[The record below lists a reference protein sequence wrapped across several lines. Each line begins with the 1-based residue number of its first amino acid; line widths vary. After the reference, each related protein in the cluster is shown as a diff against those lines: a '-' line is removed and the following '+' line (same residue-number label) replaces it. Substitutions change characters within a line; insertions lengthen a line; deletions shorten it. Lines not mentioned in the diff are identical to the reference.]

1 MTKALYRVLRP
12 KKWGEVV
19 DKDLIVEVLRNQ
31 VKNNSVS
38 HGYLFCGLRGTGKTS
53 CAKILARAVNCLNP
67 HDGEPCNEC
76 ENCKAILEDRAVDV
90 LELDA
95 ASNNGVDNIRELK
108 ELGVYPPTTLK
119 KKVYIIDE
127 AHMLSNSAFNAL
139 LKILEE
145 PPAHLIFILATTEP
159 EKLPDTVKSR
169 LQRFDFHGISKDK
182 LEESLRSAAVGLN
195 EEVSDEV
202 FGIIADNAGGSMRD
216 ALSMLDQLLS
226 IPLRPIT
233 PEIISTLLG
242 FTGIDEIA
250 PLLTDILN
258 HDVLGVMNETR
269 DIMKRGRSG
278 EKTLYALMKA
288 CRDLYLVKMGE
299 MDGMSTKR
307 KEILTK
313 ISEYVDENRILDLI
327 ESFRKLID
335 GINYAY
341 DEALMFQMGLV
352 EIARNRV
359 VTTSVSDAK
368 DVKIPKFV
376 KEKKET
382 NFNELFSRNVENTE
396 DKVKVENRPNK
407 SINPEND
414 ESGDKVKNENKAENK
429 KHESIEVKPTKNDK
443 TEMPKNESDFEE
455 RPFFEPEEADFI
467 NMVEGFLPDVSRQE
481 DTLNSVRK
489 NDNPD
494 IVESKKD
501 EKTDEESD
509 EKEKSIETDETKSTT
524 TDFPKSEDRFEENEE
539 QDDGAL
545 QNEEGSELFDKIV
558 EGNPLLQFSKDNYYI
573 KFKKSKLVF
582 TPKTSEEDFIFNSYK
597 KELTEKLSE
606 IVGSGAS
613 IEIRSSNEDVQRL
626 INLFGD
632 KLEIRE

>member
-12 KKWGEVV
+12 KTWSEVV

-31 VKNNSVS
+31 VKNDSVS

-145 PPAHLIFILATTEP
+145 PPKHLIFILATTEP

-169 LQRFDFHGISKDK
+169 LQRFDFHGISKDR
-182 LEESLRSAAVGLN
+182 LEDSLRNAAKGLN
-195 EEVSDEV
+195 EEVSEEV

-226 IPLRPIT
+226 IPIRPIT
-233 PEIISTLLG
+233 PEIISSLLG

-258 HDVLGVMNETR
+258 HDVLSVMNETA

-299 MDGMSTKR
+299 TDGLSTKR
-307 KEILTK
+307 KEVLSE

-327 ESFRKLID
+327 GSFRKLID

-352 EIARNRV
+352 EIARNRT
-359 VTTSVSDAK
+359 VTTSVSNSK
-368 DVKIPKFV
+368 ETKIPKIV

-382 NFNELFSRNVENTE
+382 DFNELFSKNVENKE
-396 DKVKVENRPNK
+396 AKVENEK
-407 SINPEND
+407 TKPELSD
-414 ESGDKVKNENKAENK
+414 TDKEK
-429 KHESIEVKPTKNDK
+429 IEKDK
-443 TEMPKNESDFEE
+443 TEPIKNEIKQNDENDKPQTDTDFEE
-455 RPFFEPEEADFI
+455 RPFFEPEESDYLNLDEEFT
-467 NMVEGFLPDVSRQE
+467 PDVSGWE
-481 DTLNSVRK
+481 KKTNVAPEK
-489 NDNPD
+489 GGKE
-494 IVESKKD
+494 VEI
-501 EKTDEESD
+501 KTDEKPD
-509 EKEKSIETDETKSTT
+509 EEIEEKDLKEALEAKKTGTEDLSKTEEEIEEDE
-524 TDFPKSEDRFEENEE
+524 EV
-539 QDDGAL
+539 DDGTL
-545 QNEEGSELFDKIV
+545 QNEEGEKMFDKIV
-558 EGNPLLQFSKDNYYI
+558 EGNPLLQSSKNNYYI
-573 KFKKSKLVF
+573 KLIKKKLIF
-582 TPKTSEEDFIFNSYK
+582 TPKNSEEDFIFNSSK
-597 KELTEKLSE
+597 KELTEKMNE
-606 IVGSGAS
+606 IVGGGAS
-613 IEIRSSNEDVQRL
+613 VEIRSSNAGMQKAID
-626 INLFGD
+626 LFGD
-632 KLEIRE
+632 KLEIR

>member
-12 KKWGEVV
+12 KTWSEVV

-31 VKNNSVS
+31 VKNDSVS

-145 PPAHLIFILATTEP
+145 PPKHLIFILATTEP

-169 LQRFDFHGISKDK
+169 LQRFDFHGISKDR
-182 LEESLRSAAVGLN
+182 LEDSLRNAAKGLK

-226 IPLRPIT
+226 IPIRPIT
-233 PEIISTLLG
+233 PEIISSLLG

-258 HDVLGVMNETR
+258 HDVLGVMNETA

-299 MDGMSTKR
+299 TDGLSTKR
-307 KEILTK
+307 KEVLEK

-359 VTTSVSDAK
+359 VTTSVSNSRET
-368 DVKIPKFV
+368 KIPKFV

-382 NFNELFSRNVENTE
+382 DFNELFSKNVEKKEAEVQNEKTKSE
-396 DKVKVENRPNK
+396 PSDTDKEKLEK
-407 SINPEND
+407 D
-414 ESGDKVKNENKAENK
+414 EIKPIKNE
-429 KHESIEVKPTKNDK
+429 VKQNDK
-443 TEMPKNESDFEE
+443 NEKPQTESDFEE
-455 RPFFEPEEADFI
+455 RPFFEPEESDYLNLDEEFT
-467 NMVEGFLPDVSRQE
+467 PDVSGWKSKTNATPE
-481 DTLNSVRK
+481 KGKKEVELKKAEEPEEVVEEEKDLKDSIERK
-489 NDNPD
+489 KTGTDD
-494 IVESKKD
+494 LSKAE
-501 EKTDEESD
+501 EKIEEDEEV
-509 EKEKSIETDETKSTT
+509 
-524 TDFPKSEDRFEENEE
+524 
-539 QDDGAL
+539 DDGTL
-545 QNEEGSELFDKIV
+545 QNEEGEKMFDKIV
-558 EGNPLLQFSKDNYYI
+558 EGNPLLQSSKNNYYI
-573 KFKKSKLVF
+573 KLIKKKLIF
-582 TPKTSEEDFIFNSYK
+582 TPKNSEEDFIFNSSK
-597 KELTEKLSE
+597 KELTEKMNE
-606 IVGSGAS
+606 IVGGGAS
-613 IEIRSSNEDVQRL
+613 VEIRSSNAGMQRA
-626 INLFGD
+626 IDLFGD
-632 KLEIRE
+632 KLEIR

>member
-12 KKWGEVV
+12 KTWSEVV

-31 VKNNSVS
+31 VKNDSVS

-145 PPAHLIFILATTEP
+145 PPKHLIFILATTEP

-169 LQRFDFHGISKDK
+169 LQRFDFHGISKDR
-182 LEESLRSAAVGLN
+182 LEDSLRNAAKGLK

-226 IPLRPIT
+226 IPIRPIT
-233 PEIISTLLG
+233 PEIISSLLG

-258 HDVLGVMNETR
+258 HDVLGVMNETA

-299 MDGMSTKR
+299 TDGLSTKR
-307 KEILTK
+307 KEVLEK

-327 ESFRKLID
+327 ESFRKFID

-352 EIARNRV
+352 EIARNRA
-359 VTTSVSDAK
+359 VTTSVSNSRET
-368 DVKIPKFV
+368 KIPKFV

-382 NFNELFSRNVENTE
+382 DFNELFSKNVE
-396 DKVKVENRPNK
+396 
-407 SINPEND
+407 
-414 ESGDKVKNENKAENK
+414 KNEAKVQNEKTKSEPSDTDKEKLDKDEIKPIKN
-429 KHESIEVKPTKNDK
+429 EVKQKDENEKPQT
-443 TEMPKNESDFEE
+443 ESDFEE
-455 RPFFEPEEADFI
+455 RPFFEPEESDYLNLDEEFT
-467 NMVEGFLPDVSRQE
+467 PDVSGWKSKTNPTPE
-481 DTLNSVRK
+481 EGEKEVELKKAEEPEEVVEEEKDSIERK
-489 NDNPD
+489 KTGTDD
-494 IVESKKD
+494 LSKAE
-501 EKTDEESD
+501 EKIEEDEEV
-509 EKEKSIETDETKSTT
+509 
-524 TDFPKSEDRFEENEE
+524 
-539 QDDGAL
+539 DDGTL
-545 QNEEGSELFDKIV
+545 QNEEGEKMFDKIV
-558 EGNPLLQFSKDNYYI
+558 EGNPLLQSSKNNYYI
-573 KFKKSKLVF
+573 KLIKKKLIF
-582 TPKTSEEDFIFNSYK
+582 TPKNSEEDFIFNSSK
-597 KELTEKLSE
+597 KELTEKMNE
-606 IVGSGAS
+606 IVGGGAS
-613 IEIRSSNEDVQRL
+613 VEIRSSNAGMQRA
-626 INLFGD
+626 IDLFGD
-632 KLEIRE
+632 KLEIR

>member
-12 KKWGEVV
+12 KTWSEVV

-31 VKNNSVS
+31 VKNDSVS

-145 PPAHLIFILATTEP
+145 PPKHLIFILATTEP

-169 LQRFDFHGISKDK
+169 LQRFDFHGISKDR
-182 LEESLRSAAVGLN
+182 LEDSLRNAAKGLK

-226 IPLRPIT
+226 IPIRPIT
-233 PEIISTLLG
+233 PEIISSLLG

-258 HDVLGVMNETR
+258 HDVLDVMNETA

-299 MDGMSTKR
+299 TDGLSTKR
-307 KEILTK
+307 KEVLEK

-352 EIARNRV
+352 EIARNRA
-359 VTTSVSDAK
+359 VTTSVSNSRET
-368 DVKIPKFV
+368 KIPKFV

-382 NFNELFSRNVENTE
+382 DFNELFSKNVE
-396 DKVKVENRPNK
+396 
-407 SINPEND
+407 
-414 ESGDKVKNENKAENK
+414 KNEAEVQNEKTKSEPSDTDKEKLEKDEMKPK
-429 KHESIEVKPTKNDK
+429 KNEVKQKDKNEK
-443 TEMPKNESDFEE
+443 PQTESDFEE
-455 RPFFEPEEADFI
+455 RPFFELEESDYLNLDEEFT
-467 NMVEGFLPDVSRQE
+467 PDVSGWKSKTNPYPE
-481 DTLNSVRK
+481 KGEKEVELKKAEEPEEEKDLKDSIERK
-489 NDNPD
+489 KTGTDD
-494 IVESKKD
+494 LSKAE
-501 EKTDEESD
+501 EKIEEDEEV
-509 EKEKSIETDETKSTT
+509 
-524 TDFPKSEDRFEENEE
+524 
-539 QDDGAL
+539 DDGTL
-545 QNEEGSELFDKIV
+545 QNDEGEKMFDKIV
-558 EGNPLLQFSKDNYYI
+558 EGNPLLQSSKNNYYI
-573 KFKKSKLVF
+573 KLIKKKLIF
-582 TPKTSEEDFIFNSYK
+582 TPKNSEEDFIFNSSK
-597 KELTEKLSE
+597 KEITEKMNE
-606 IVGSGAS
+606 IVGGGAS
-613 IEIRSSNEDVQRL
+613 VEIRSSNTEMQRA
-626 INLFGD
+626 IDLFGD
-632 KLEIRE
+632 KLEIR

>member
-12 KKWGEVV
+12 KTWSEVV

-31 VKNNSVS
+31 VKNDSVS

-145 PPAHLIFILATTEP
+145 PPKHLIFILATTEP

-169 LQRFDFHGISKDK
+169 LQRFDFHGISKDR
-182 LEESLRSAAVGLN
+182 LEDSLRNAAKGLK

-226 IPLRPIT
+226 IPIRPIT
-233 PEIISTLLG
+233 PEIISSLLG

-258 HDVLGVMNETR
+258 HDVLGVMNETA

-299 MDGMSTKR
+299 TDGLSTKR
-307 KEILTK
+307 KEVLEK

-352 EIARNRV
+352 EIARNRA
-359 VTTSVSDAK
+359 VTTSVSNSRET
-368 DVKIPKFV
+368 KIPKFV

-382 NFNELFSRNVENTE
+382 DFNELFSKNVEKKESKIQNEKTKSE
-396 DKVKVENRPNK
+396 PSYTDKEKLEK
-407 SINPEND
+407 D
-414 ESGDKVKNENKAENK
+414 EMKPIKNEAKQK
-429 KHESIEVKPTKNDK
+429 D
-443 TEMPKNESDFEE
+443 KNEKPQTEADFEE
-455 RPFFEPEEADFI
+455 RPFLEPEESDYLNLDEEFT
-467 NMVEGFLPDVSRQE
+467 PDVSGW
-481 DTLNSVRK
+481 
-489 NDNPD
+489 
-494 IVESKKD
+494 ESKTNVAPKN
-501 EKTDEESD
+501 S
-509 EKEKSIETDETKSTT
+509 EKEVELKKAEEHEEVVEEEKDLKDSIERKKTGTDDLSKVEEKIE
-524 TDFPKSEDRFEENEE
+524 EDEGV
-539 QDDGAL
+539 DDGTL
-545 QNEEGSELFDKIV
+545 QNEEGEKMFDKIV
-558 EGNPLLQFSKDNYYI
+558 EGNPLLQSSKNNYYI
-573 KFKKSKLVF
+573 KLIKKKLIF
-582 TPKTSEEDFIFNSYK
+582 TPKNSEEDFIFNSSK
-597 KELTEKLSE
+597 KEITEKMNE
-606 IVGSGAS
+606 IVGGGAS
-613 IEIRSSNEDVQRL
+613 VEIRSSNTEMQRA
-626 INLFGD
+626 IDLFGD
-632 KLEIRE
+632 KLEIR

>member
-12 KKWGEVV
+12 KKWSEVV

-31 VKNNSVS
+31 VKNDSVS

-145 PPAHLIFILATTEP
+145 PPKHLIFILATTEP

-182 LEESLRSAAVGLN
+182 LEESLKTAANGLN
-195 EEVSDEV
+195 EEVSEEV

-226 IPLRPIT
+226 IPIRPIT

-258 HDVLGVMNETR
+258 HDVLGVMSETA

-299 MDGMSTKR
+299 TDGLSTKR
-307 KEILTK
+307 KEVLSK
-313 ISEYVDENRILDLI
+313 ISDYVDENRILDLI

-352 EIARNRV
+352 EIARNRAIS
-359 VTTSVSDAK
+359 TSVPNTK

-376 KEKKET
+376 KDKKET
-382 NFNELFSRNVENTE
+382 DFNELFSKNLEKKQDKVEIKKETVESLDVEQKKSEETSKTENISEYKTEVPIDE
-396 DKVKVENRPNK
+396 DKSN
-407 SINPEND
+407 I
-414 ESGDKVKNENKAENK
+414 K
-429 KHESIEVKPTKNDK
+429 KEVPQSD
-443 TEMPKNESDFEE
+443 SDFEE
-455 RPFFEPEEADFI
+455 RPFFEPEESDYMNIDEEFS
-467 NMVEGFLPDVSRQE
+467 PDVSGWKSKTDPTPKKSTKE
-481 DTLNSVRK
+481 DKIKTVEKHDEYIEEKK
-489 NDNPD
+489 NLKEPLEAEKS
-494 IVESKKD
+494 ESK
-501 EKTDEESD
+501 
-509 EKEKSIETDETKSTT
+509 
-524 TDFPKSEDRFEENEE
+524 E
-539 QDDGAL
+539 QDKVEKNEPVDDGTL
-545 QNEEGSELFDKIV
+545 QNEEGEKMFDKIV
-558 EGNPLLQFSKDNYYI
+558 EGNPLLQFSKDNFYI
-573 KFKKSKLVF
+573 KFINKKMIF
-582 TPKTSEEDFIFNSYK
+582 TPKNSEEDFIFNSSK
-597 KELTEKLSE
+597 KELTEKLNE
-606 IVGSGAS
+606 IVGGGAS
-613 IEIRSSNEDVQRL
+613 IEIRSSNEGMQKVID
-626 INLFGD
+626 LFGD

>member
-12 KKWGEVV
+12 KTWSEVV

-31 VKNNSVS
+31 VKNDSVS

-145 PPAHLIFILATTEP
+145 PPKHLIFILATTEP

-169 LQRFDFHGISKDK
+169 LQRFDFHGISKDR
-182 LEESLRSAAVGLN
+182 LEDSLRNAAKGLK

-226 IPLRPIT
+226 IPIRPIT

-258 HDVLGVMNETR
+258 HDVLDVMNETA

-299 MDGMSTKR
+299 TDGLSTKR
-307 KEILTK
+307 KEVLEK

-352 EIARNRV
+352 EIARNRA
-359 VTTSVSDAK
+359 VTTSVSNSRET
-368 DVKIPKFV
+368 KIPKFV

-382 NFNELFSRNVENTE
+382 DFNELFSKNVE
-396 DKVKVENRPNK
+396 
-407 SINPEND
+407 
-414 ESGDKVKNENKAENK
+414 KNEAKVQNEKTKSEPSDTDKEKLEKDEIKPIKN
-429 KHESIEVKPTKNDK
+429 EVKQKDKNEK
-443 TEMPKNESDFEE
+443 PQKESDFEE
-455 RPFFEPEEADFI
+455 RPFFEPEESDYLNLDEEFT
-467 NMVEGFLPDVSRQE
+467 PDVSGW
-481 DTLNSVRK
+481 
-489 NDNPD
+489 
-494 IVESKKD
+494 ESKTNVAPK
-501 EKTDEESD
+501 KG
-509 EKEKSIETDETKSTT
+509 EKEVELKKAEEPEEVVEEEKDLKDSIERKKTGTDDLSKAEEKIE
-524 TDFPKSEDRFEENEE
+524 EDEGV
-539 QDDGAL
+539 DDGTL
-545 QNEEGSELFDKIV
+545 QNEEGEKMFDKIV
-558 EGNPLLQFSKDNYYI
+558 EGNPLLQSSKNNYYI
-573 KFKKSKLVF
+573 KLIKKKLIF
-582 TPKTSEEDFIFNSYK
+582 TPKNSEEDFIFNSSK
-597 KELTEKLSE
+597 KELTEKMNE
-606 IVGSGAS
+606 IVGGGAS
-613 IEIRSSNEDVQRL
+613 VEIRSSNAGMQRA
-626 INLFGD
+626 IDLFGD
-632 KLEIRE
+632 KLEIR

>member
-12 KKWGEVV
+12 KKWSEVV

-31 VKNNSVS
+31 VKNDSVS

-145 PPAHLIFILATTEP
+145 PPKHLIFILATTEP

-182 LEESLRSAAVGLN
+182 LEESLKTAANGLN
-195 EEVSDEV
+195 EEVSEEV

-226 IPLRPIT
+226 IPIRPIT

-258 HDVLGVMNETR
+258 HDVLGVMNETA

-299 MDGMSTKR
+299 TDGLSTKR
-307 KEILTK
+307 KEVLSK
-313 ISEYVDENRILDLI
+313 ISDYVDENRILDLI

-352 EIARNRV
+352 EIARNRA
-359 VTTSVSDAK
+359 VTTSVSNAK

-376 KEKKET
+376 KDKKET
-382 NFNELFSRNVENTE
+382 DFNELFSKNLEKKQDKVEIKKETVESLDVEQKKSEETSKTENISENNTE
-396 DKVKVENRPNK
+396 VP
-407 SINPEND
+407 ID
-414 ESGDKVKNENKAENK
+414 EDTSNIKKEVPQSG
-429 KHESIEVKPTKNDK
+429 
-443 TEMPKNESDFEE
+443 SDFEE
-455 RPFFEPEEADFI
+455 RPFFEPEESDYMNIDEEFS
-467 NMVEGFLPDVSRQE
+467 PDVSGWKSKTDPTPKKSTKE
-481 DTLNSVRK
+481 DKIKTVEKHDEYIEEKKDLKEPLEAEKS
-489 NDNPD
+489 
-494 IVESKKD
+494 ESK
-501 EKTDEESD
+501 
-509 EKEKSIETDETKSTT
+509 
-524 TDFPKSEDRFEENEE
+524 E
-539 QDDGAL
+539 QDKVEKNEPVDEGTL
-545 QNEEGSELFDKIV
+545 QNEEGEKMFDKIV
-558 EGNPLLQFSKDNYYI
+558 EGNPLLQFSKDNFYI
-573 KFKKSKLVF
+573 KFINKKMIF
-582 TPKTSEEDFIFNSYK
+582 TPKNSEEDFIFNSSK
-597 KELTEKLSE
+597 KELTEKLNE
-606 IVGSGAS
+606 IVGGGAS
-613 IEIRSSNEDVQRL
+613 IEIRSSNEGMQKVID
-626 INLFGD
+626 LFGD

>member
-12 KKWGEVV
+12 KTWSEVV

-31 VKNNSVS
+31 VKNDSVS

-145 PPAHLIFILATTEP
+145 PPKHLIFILATTEP

-169 LQRFDFHGISKDK
+169 LQRFDFHGISKDR
-182 LEESLRSAAVGLN
+182 LEDSLRNAAKGLK

-226 IPLRPIT
+226 IPIRPIT
-233 PEIISTLLG
+233 PEIISSLLG

-258 HDVLGVMNETR
+258 HDVLDVMNETA

-299 MDGMSTKR
+299 TDGLSTKR
-307 KEILTK
+307 KEVLEK
-313 ISEYVDENRILDLI
+313 ISEYVDENRVLDLI

-352 EIARNRV
+352 EIARNKA
-359 VTTSVSDAK
+359 VTTSVSNSRET
-368 DVKIPKFV
+368 KIPKFV

-382 NFNELFSRNVENTE
+382 DFNELFSKNVEKKEAEVQNEKTKSE
-396 DKVKVENRPNK
+396 PSDTDKEKLEK
-407 SINPEND
+407 D
-414 ESGDKVKNENKAENK
+414 EMKPIKNE
-429 KHESIEVKPTKNDK
+429 VKQKDKNEK
-443 TEMPKNESDFEE
+443 PQTESDFEE
-455 RPFFEPEEADFI
+455 RPFFEPEESDYLNLDEEF
-467 NMVEGFLPDVSRQE
+467 MPDVSE
-481 DTLNSVRK
+481 WKNKTNPTPEKGEKEVELKKTEEPEEEKDLKDSIERK
-489 NDNPD
+489 KTGTDD
-494 IVESKKD
+494 LSKEE
-501 EKTDEESD
+501 EKIEEDEEV
-509 EKEKSIETDETKSTT
+509 
-524 TDFPKSEDRFEENEE
+524 
-539 QDDGAL
+539 DDGTL
-545 QNEEGSELFDKIV
+545 QNEEGEKMFDKIV
-558 EGNPLLQFSKDNYYI
+558 EGNPLLQSSKNNYYI
-573 KFKKSKLVF
+573 KLIKKKLIF
-582 TPKTSEEDFIFNSYK
+582 TPKNSEEDFIFNSSK
-597 KELTEKLSE
+597 KELTEKMNE
-606 IVGSGAS
+606 IVGGGAS
-613 IEIRSSNEDVQRL
+613 VEIRSSNAGMQRA
-626 INLFGD
+626 IDLFGD
-632 KLEIRE
+632 KLEIR

>member
-12 KKWGEVV
+12 KTWSEVV

-31 VKNNSVS
+31 VKNDSVS

-145 PPAHLIFILATTEP
+145 PPKHLIFILATTEP

-169 LQRFDFHGISKDK
+169 LQRFDFHGISKDR
-182 LEESLRSAAVGLN
+182 LEDSLRNAAKGLK

-226 IPLRPIT
+226 IPIRPIT
-233 PEIISTLLG
+233 PEIISSLLG

-258 HDVLGVMNETR
+258 HDVLGVMNETA

-299 MDGMSTKR
+299 TDGLSTKR
-307 KEILTK
+307 KEVLEK

-352 EIARNRV
+352 EIARNKA
-359 VTTSVSDAK
+359 VTTSVSNLRET
-368 DVKIPKFV
+368 KIPKFV

-382 NFNELFSRNVENTE
+382 DFNELFSKNVEKKEAKVQNEKTKSE
-396 DKVKVENRPNK
+396 PSDTDKEKLEK
-407 SINPEND
+407 D
-414 ESGDKVKNENKAENK
+414 EMKPIKNEAKQ
-429 KHESIEVKPTKNDK
+429 NDK
-443 TEMPKNESDFEE
+443 NEKPQTESDFEE
-455 RPFFEPEEADFI
+455 RPFFEPEESDYLNLDEEFTH
-467 NMVEGFLPDVSRQE
+467 DVSGW
-481 DTLNSVRK
+481 
-489 NDNPD
+489 
-494 IVESKKD
+494 ESKTNVAPKKGENEVELKKAEEPEEVVEEEKD
-501 EKTDEESD
+501 LKDSIERKKTETDDLSKEEEKIEEDEEV
-509 EKEKSIETDETKSTT
+509 
-524 TDFPKSEDRFEENEE
+524 
-539 QDDGAL
+539 DDGTL
-545 QNEEGSELFDKIV
+545 QNEEGEKMFDKIV
-558 EGNPLLQFSKDNYYI
+558 EGNPLLQSSKNNYYI
-573 KFKKSKLVF
+573 KLIKKKLIF
-582 TPKTSEEDFIFNSYK
+582 TPKNSEEDFIFNSSK
-597 KELTEKLSE
+597 KELTEKMNE
-606 IVGSGAS
+606 IVGGGAS
-613 IEIRSSNEDVQRL
+613 VEIRSSNAGMQRA
-626 INLFGD
+626 IDLFGD
-632 KLEIRE
+632 KLEIR

>member
-12 KKWGEVV
+12 KTWSEVV

-31 VKNNSVS
+31 VKNDSVS

-145 PPAHLIFILATTEP
+145 PPKHLIFILATTEP

-169 LQRFDFHGISKDK
+169 LQRFDFHGISKDR
-182 LEESLRSAAVGLN
+182 LEDSLRNAAKGLK

-226 IPLRPIT
+226 IPIRPIT
-233 PEIISTLLG
+233 PEIISSLLG

-258 HDVLGVMNETR
+258 HDVLGVMNETA

-299 MDGMSTKR
+299 TDSLSTKR
-307 KEILTK
+307 KEVLEK

-352 EIARNRV
+352 EIARNRA
-359 VTTSVSDAK
+359 VTTSVSNPRET
-368 DVKIPKFV
+368 KIPKFV

-382 NFNELFSRNVENTE
+382 DFNELFSKNVEKKEAEVQNEKIKSELSDT
-396 DKVKVENRPNK
+396 DKEKLEK
-407 SINPEND
+407 D
-414 ESGDKVKNENKAENK
+414 EMKPIKNE
-429 KHESIEVKPTKNDK
+429 VKQNDK
-443 TEMPKNESDFEE
+443 NEKPQTESDFEE
-455 RPFFEPEEADFI
+455 RPFFEPEESDYL
-467 NMVEGFLPDVSRQE
+467 NLDEGFTPDVSGWKSKTNATPE
-481 DTLNSVRK
+481 KGEKEVELKKAEEPEEEKDLKDSIERK
-489 NDNPD
+489 KTGTDD
-494 IVESKKD
+494 LSKEE
-501 EKTDEESD
+501 EKIEEDEEV
-509 EKEKSIETDETKSTT
+509 
-524 TDFPKSEDRFEENEE
+524 
-539 QDDGAL
+539 DDGTL
-545 QNEEGSELFDKIV
+545 QNEEGEKMFDKIV
-558 EGNPLLQFSKDNYYI
+558 EGNPLLQSSKNNYYI
-573 KFKKSKLVF
+573 KLIKKKLIF
-582 TPKTSEEDFIFNSYK
+582 TPKDSEEDFIFNSSK
-597 KELTEKLSE
+597 KELTEKMNE
-606 IVGSGAS
+606 IVGGGAS
-613 IEIRSSNEDVQRL
+613 VEIRSSNTEMQRA
-626 INLFGD
+626 IDLFGD
-632 KLEIRE
+632 KLEIR

>member
-12 KKWGEVV
+12 KTWSEVV

-31 VKNNSVS
+31 VKNDSVS

-145 PPAHLIFILATTEP
+145 PPKHLIFILATTEP

-169 LQRFDFHGISKDK
+169 LQRFDFHGISKDR
-182 LEESLRSAAVGLN
+182 LEDSLRNAAKGLK

-226 IPLRPIT
+226 IPIRPIT
-233 PEIISTLLG
+233 PEIISSLLG

-258 HDVLGVMNETR
+258 HDVLGVMNETA

-299 MDGMSTKR
+299 TDGLSTKR
-307 KEILTK
+307 KEVLEE

-352 EIARNRV
+352 EIARNRA
-359 VTTSVSDAK
+359 VTTSVSNSRET
-368 DVKIPKFV
+368 KIPKFV

-382 NFNELFSRNVENTE
+382 DFNELFSKNIEKKEAKVQNEKTKSE
-396 DKVKVENRPNK
+396 PSYTDKEKLEK
-407 SINPEND
+407 D
-414 ESGDKVKNENKAENK
+414 EMKPIKNEAKQ
-429 KHESIEVKPTKNDK
+429 NDK
-443 TEMPKNESDFEE
+443 NEKPQTESDFEE
-455 RPFFEPEEADFI
+455 RPFFEPEESDYLNLDEEFT
-467 NMVEGFLPDVSRQE
+467 PDVSGWKSKTNPYPE
-481 DTLNSVRK
+481 KGEKEVELKKAEEPEEEKDLKDSIERK
-489 NDNPD
+489 KTGTDD
-494 IVESKKD
+494 LSKAE
-501 EKTDEESD
+501 EKIEEDEEV
-509 EKEKSIETDETKSTT
+509 
-524 TDFPKSEDRFEENEE
+524 
-539 QDDGAL
+539 DDGTL
-545 QNEEGSELFDKIV
+545 QNDEGEKMFDKIV
-558 EGNPLLQFSKDNYYI
+558 EGNPLLQSSKNNYYI
-573 KFKKSKLVF
+573 KLIKKKLIF
-582 TPKTSEEDFIFNSYK
+582 TPKNSEEDFIFNSSK
-597 KELTEKLSE
+597 KEITEKMNE
-606 IVGSGAS
+606 IVGGGAS
-613 IEIRSSNEDVQRL
+613 VEIRSSNTEMQRA
-626 INLFGD
+626 IDLFGD
-632 KLEIRE
+632 KLEIR

>member
-12 KKWGEVV
+12 KTWSEVV

-31 VKNNSVS
+31 VKNDSVS

-145 PPAHLIFILATTEP
+145 PPKHLIFILATTEP

-169 LQRFDFHGISKDK
+169 LQRFDFHGISKDR
-182 LEESLRSAAVGLN
+182 LEDSLRNAAKGLK
-195 EEVSDEV
+195 EKVSDEV

-226 IPLRPIT
+226 IPIRPIT
-233 PEIISTLLG
+233 PEIISSLLG

-258 HDVLGVMNETR
+258 HDVLGVMNETA

-299 MDGMSTKR
+299 TDGLSTKR
-307 KEILTK
+307 KEVLEK

-352 EIARNRV
+352 EIARNRA
-359 VTTSVSDAK
+359 VTTSVSNSGET
-368 DVKIPKFV
+368 KIPKFV

-382 NFNELFSRNVENTE
+382 DFNELFSKNVEKKEAEIENEKTKSEPSDTE
-396 DKVKVENRPNK
+396 KEKLEK
-407 SINPEND
+407 D
-414 ESGDKVKNENKAENK
+414 EMKPIKNE
-429 KHESIEVKPTKNDK
+429 VKQNDK
-443 TEMPKNESDFEE
+443 NEKPQTESDFEE
-455 RPFFEPEEADFI
+455 RPFFEPEESDYLNLDEEF
-467 NMVEGFLPDVSRQE
+467 MPDVSE
-481 DTLNSVRK
+481 WKNKTNPTPEKGEKEVELKKAEELEEEKDLKDSIERK
-489 NDNPD
+489 KTGTDD
-494 IVESKKD
+494 SSKAE
-501 EKTDEESD
+501 EKIEEDEEV
-509 EKEKSIETDETKSTT
+509 
-524 TDFPKSEDRFEENEE
+524 
-539 QDDGAL
+539 DDGTL
-545 QNEEGSELFDKIV
+545 QNEEGEKMFDKIV
-558 EGNPLLQFSKDNYYI
+558 EGNPLLQSSKNNYYI
-573 KFKKSKLVF
+573 KLIKKKLIF
-582 TPKTSEEDFIFNSYK
+582 TPKNSEEDFIFNSSK
-597 KELTEKLSE
+597 KELTEKMNE
-606 IVGSGAS
+606 IVGGGAS
-613 IEIRSSNEDVQRL
+613 VEIRSSNAGMQRA
-626 INLFGD
+626 IDLFGD
-632 KLEIRE
+632 KLEIR

>member
-12 KKWGEVV
+12 KTWSEVV

-31 VKNNSVS
+31 VKNDSVS

-145 PPAHLIFILATTEP
+145 PPKHLIFILATTEP

-169 LQRFDFHGISKDK
+169 LQRFDFHGISKDR
-182 LEESLRSAAVGLN
+182 LEDSLRNAAKGLK

-226 IPLRPIT
+226 IPIRPIT
-233 PEIISTLLG
+233 PEIISSLLG

-250 PLLTDILN
+250 PLLTDILK
-258 HDVLGVMNETR
+258 HDVLGVMNETA

-299 MDGMSTKR
+299 TDGLSTKR
-307 KEILTK
+307 KEVLEK

-352 EIARNRV
+352 EIARNKA
-359 VTTSVSDAK
+359 VTTSVSNLRET
-368 DVKIPKFV
+368 KIPKFV

-382 NFNELFSRNVENTE
+382 DFNELFSKNVEKKEAKVQNEKTKSE
-396 DKVKVENRPNK
+396 PSDTDKEKLEK
-407 SINPEND
+407 D
-414 ESGDKVKNENKAENK
+414 EMKPIKNEAKQ
-429 KHESIEVKPTKNDK
+429 NDK
-443 TEMPKNESDFEE
+443 NEKPQTETNFEE
-455 RPFFEPEEADFI
+455 RPFLEPEESDYLNLDEEFT
-467 NMVEGFLPDVSRQE
+467 PDVSGW
-481 DTLNSVRK
+481 
-489 NDNPD
+489 
-494 IVESKKD
+494 ESKTNVAPKNG
-501 EKTDEESD
+501 
-509 EKEKSIETDETKSTT
+509 EKEVELKKAEEPEEVVEEEKDLKDSIERKKTETDDLSKA
-524 TDFPKSEDRFEENEE
+524 EEKIEE
-539 QDDGAL
+539 GEEVDDGTL
-545 QNEEGSELFDKIV
+545 QNEEGEKMFDKIV
-558 EGNPLLQFSKDNYYI
+558 EGNPLLQSSKNNYYI
-573 KFKKSKLVF
+573 KLIKKKLIF
-582 TPKTSEEDFIFNSYK
+582 TPKNSEEDFIFNSSK
-597 KELTEKLSE
+597 KELTEKMNE
-606 IVGSGAS
+606 IVGGGAS
-613 IEIRSSNEDVQRL
+613 VEIRSSNAGMQRA
-626 INLFGD
+626 IDLFGD
-632 KLEIRE
+632 KLEIR

>member
-12 KKWGEVV
+12 KTWSEVV

-31 VKNNSVS
+31 VKNDSVS

-145 PPAHLIFILATTEP
+145 PPKHLIFILATTEP

-169 LQRFDFHGISKDK
+169 LQRFDFHGISKDR
-182 LEESLRSAAVGLN
+182 LEDSLRNAAKGLK

-226 IPLRPIT
+226 IPIRPIT
-233 PEIISTLLG
+233 PEIISSLLG
-242 FTGIDEIA
+242 FTGIDEIP

-258 HDVLGVMNETR
+258 HDILGVMNETA

-299 MDGMSTKR
+299 TDGLSTKR
-307 KEILTK
+307 KEVLEK

-352 EIARNRV
+352 EIARNKA
-359 VTTSVSDAK
+359 VTTSVSNLRET
-368 DVKIPKFV
+368 KIPKFV

-382 NFNELFSRNVENTE
+382 DFNELFSKNVEKKEAKVQNEKTKSE
-396 DKVKVENRPNK
+396 PSDTDKEKLEK
-407 SINPEND
+407 D
-414 ESGDKVKNENKAENK
+414 EMKPIKNEAKQ
-429 KHESIEVKPTKNDK
+429 NDK
-443 TEMPKNESDFEE
+443 NEKPQTESDFEE
-455 RPFFEPEEADFI
+455 RPFFEPEESDYLNLDEEFTH
-467 NMVEGFLPDVSRQE
+467 DVSGW
-481 DTLNSVRK
+481 
-489 NDNPD
+489 
-494 IVESKKD
+494 ESKTNVAPKKGENEVELKKAEEPEEVVEEEKD
-501 EKTDEESD
+501 LEDSIERKKTETDDLSKEEEKIEEDEEV
-509 EKEKSIETDETKSTT
+509 
-524 TDFPKSEDRFEENEE
+524 
-539 QDDGAL
+539 DDGTL
-545 QNEEGSELFDKIV
+545 QNEEGEKMFDKIV
-558 EGNPLLQFSKDNYYI
+558 EGNPLLQSSKNNYYI
-573 KFKKSKLVF
+573 KLIKKKLIF
-582 TPKTSEEDFIFNSYK
+582 TPKNSEEDFIFNSSK
-597 KELTEKLSE
+597 KELTEKMNE
-606 IVGSGAS
+606 IVGGGAS
-613 IEIRSSNEDVQRL
+613 VEIRSSNAGMQRA
-626 INLFGD
+626 IDLFGD
-632 KLEIRE
+632 KLEIR

>member
-12 KKWGEVV
+12 KKWSEVV

-31 VKNNSVS
+31 VKNDSVS

-145 PPAHLIFILATTEP
+145 PPKHLIFILATTEP

-182 LEESLRSAAVGLN
+182 LEESLKTAANGLN
-195 EEVSDEV
+195 EEVSEEV

-226 IPLRPIT
+226 IPIRPIT

-258 HDVLGVMNETR
+258 HDVLGVMSETTY
-269 DIMKRGRSG
+269 IMKRGRSG

-299 MDGMSTKR
+299 SDGLSTKR
-307 KEILTK
+307 KDILSK
-313 ISEYVDENRILDLI
+313 ISDYVDENRILDLI

-352 EIARNRV
+352 EIARNRAIS
-359 VTTSVSDAK
+359 TSVPNTK

-376 KEKKET
+376 KDKKET
-382 NFNELFSRNVENTE
+382 DFNELFSKNLEKKQDKVEIKKETVESLDVEQKKSEETSKTENISEYKTEVPIDE
-396 DKVKVENRPNK
+396 DKSN
-407 SINPEND
+407 I
-414 ESGDKVKNENKAENK
+414 K
-429 KHESIEVKPTKNDK
+429 KEVPQSD
-443 TEMPKNESDFEE
+443 SDFEE
-455 RPFFEPEEADFI
+455 RPFFEPEESDYMNIDEEFS
-467 NMVEGFLPDVSRQE
+467 PDVSGWKSKTDPTPKKSTKE
-481 DTLNSVRK
+481 DKIKTVEKHDEYIEEKK
-489 NDNPD
+489 NLKEPFEAEKS
-494 IVESKKD
+494 ESK
-501 EKTDEESD
+501 
-509 EKEKSIETDETKSTT
+509 
-524 TDFPKSEDRFEENEE
+524 E
-539 QDDGAL
+539 QDKVEKNEPVDDGTL
-545 QNEEGSELFDKIV
+545 QNEEGEKMFDKIV
-558 EGNPLLQFSKDNYYI
+558 EGNPLLQFSKDNFYI
-573 KFKKSKLVF
+573 KFINKKMIF
-582 TPKTSEEDFIFNSYK
+582 TPKNSEEDFIFNSSK
-597 KELTEKLSE
+597 KELTEKLNE
-606 IVGSGAS
+606 IVGGGAS
-613 IEIRSSNEDVQRL
+613 IEIRSSNEGIQKVID
-626 INLFGD
+626 LFGD

>member
-12 KKWGEVV
+12 KTWSEVV

-31 VKNNSVS
+31 VKNDSVS

-145 PPAHLIFILATTEP
+145 PPKHLIFILATTEP

-169 LQRFDFHGISKDK
+169 LQRFDFHGISKDR
-182 LEESLRSAAVGLN
+182 LEDSLRNAAKGLK

-226 IPLRPIT
+226 IPIRPIT
-233 PEIISTLLG
+233 PEIISSLLG

-258 HDVLGVMNETR
+258 HDVLGVMNETA

-299 MDGMSTKR
+299 TDGLSTKR
-307 KEILTK
+307 KEVLEK

-352 EIARNRV
+352 EIARNRA
-359 VTTSVSDAK
+359 VTTSVSNSRET
-368 DVKIPKFV
+368 KIPKFV

-382 NFNELFSRNVENTE
+382 DFNELFSKNVE
-396 DKVKVENRPNK
+396 
-407 SINPEND
+407 
-414 ESGDKVKNENKAENK
+414 KNEAEVQNEKTKSEPSDTDKEKLEKDEMKPK
-429 KHESIEVKPTKNDK
+429 KNEVKQKDKNEK
-443 TEMPKNESDFEE
+443 PQTESDFEE
-455 RPFFEPEEADFI
+455 RPFFELEESDYLNLDEEFT
-467 NMVEGFLPDVSRQE
+467 PDVSGWKSKTNPYPE
-481 DTLNSVRK
+481 KGEKEVELKKAEEPEEEKDLKDSIERK
-489 NDNPD
+489 KTGTDD
-494 IVESKKD
+494 LSKAE
-501 EKTDEESD
+501 EKIEEDEEV
-509 EKEKSIETDETKSTT
+509 
-524 TDFPKSEDRFEENEE
+524 
-539 QDDGAL
+539 DDGTL
-545 QNEEGSELFDKIV
+545 QNDEGEKMFDKIV
-558 EGNPLLQFSKDNYYI
+558 EGNPLLQSSKNNYYI
-573 KFKKSKLVF
+573 KLIKKKLIF
-582 TPKTSEEDFIFNSYK
+582 TPKNSEEDFIFNSSK
-597 KELTEKLSE
+597 KEITEKMNE
-606 IVGSGAS
+606 IVGGGAS
-613 IEIRSSNEDVQRL
+613 VEIRSSNTEMQRA
-626 INLFGD
+626 IDLFGD
-632 KLEIRE
+632 KLEIR

>member
-12 KKWGEVV
+12 KKWSEVV

-31 VKNNSVS
+31 VKNDSVS

-76 ENCKAILEDRAVDV
+76 ENCKSILEDRAVDV

-145 PPAHLIFILATTEP
+145 PPKHLIFILATTEP

-182 LEESLRSAAVGLN
+182 LEESLKTAANGLN
-195 EEVSDEV
+195 EEVSEEV

-226 IPLRPIT
+226 IPIRPIT

-258 HDVLGVMNETR
+258 HDVLGVMSETTY
-269 DIMKRGRSG
+269 IMKRGRSG

-299 MDGMSTKR
+299 SDGLSTKR
-307 KEILTK
+307 KDILSK
-313 ISEYVDENRILDLI
+313 ISDYVDENRILDLI

-359 VTTSVSDAK
+359 VTTSVSTAK

-376 KEKKET
+376 KDKKET
-382 NFNELFSRNVENTE
+382 DFNELFSKNLAKKQDKDEIKKETVESL
-396 DKVKVENRPNK
+396 DVEQKK
-407 SINPEND
+407 SE
-414 ESGDKVKNENKAENK
+414 EAS
-429 KHESIEVKPTKNDK
+429 K
-443 TEMPKNESDFEE
+443 TENISEYKTEVPIDEDTSNIKKEVPQSGFDFEE
-455 RPFFEPEEADFI
+455 RPFFEPEESDYM
-467 NMVEGFLPDVSRQE
+467 NMDEEFSPDVSGWKSKTDPTPKKSTKE
-481 DTLNSVRK
+481 DKIKTVEKHDEYIEEKKDLKEPLEAEKS
-489 NDNPD
+489 
-494 IVESKKD
+494 ESK
-501 EKTDEESD
+501 
-509 EKEKSIETDETKSTT
+509 
-524 TDFPKSEDRFEENEE
+524 E
-539 QDDGAL
+539 QDKVEKNEPVDDGTL
-545 QNEEGSELFDKIV
+545 QNEEGEKMFDKIV
-558 EGNPLLQFSKDNYYI
+558 EGNPLLQFSKDNFYI
-573 KFKKSKLVF
+573 KFINKKMIF
-582 TPKTSEEDFIFNSYK
+582 TPKNSEEDFIFNSSK
-597 KELTEKLSE
+597 KELTEKLNE
-606 IVGSGAS
+606 IVGGGAS
-613 IEIRSSNEDVQRL
+613 IEIRSSNEGMQKVID
-626 INLFGD
+626 LFGD

>member
-12 KKWGEVV
+12 KTWSEVV

-31 VKNNSVS
+31 VKNDSVS

-145 PPAHLIFILATTEP
+145 PPKHLIFILATTEP

-169 LQRFDFHGISKDK
+169 LQRFDFHGISKDR
-182 LEESLRSAAVGLN
+182 LEDSLRNAAKGLK

-226 IPLRPIT
+226 IPIRPIT

-258 HDVLGVMNETR
+258 HDVLGVMNETA

-299 MDGMSTKR
+299 TDGLSTKR
-307 KEILTK
+307 KEVLEK

-352 EIARNRV
+352 EIARNRA
-359 VTTSVSDAK
+359 VTTSVSNSRET
-368 DVKIPKFV
+368 KIPKFV

-382 NFNELFSRNVENTE
+382 DFNELFSKNVEKKEAKVQNEKTKSE
-396 DKVKVENRPNK
+396 PSDTDKEKLEK
-407 SINPEND
+407 D
-414 ESGDKVKNENKAENK
+414 EMKPIKNEAKQ
-429 KHESIEVKPTKNDK
+429 NDK
-443 TEMPKNESDFEE
+443 NEKPQTESDFEE
-455 RPFFEPEEADFI
+455 RPFFEPEESDYLNLDEEFT
-467 NMVEGFLPDVSRQE
+467 PDVSGW
-481 DTLNSVRK
+481 
-489 NDNPD
+489 
-494 IVESKKD
+494 ESKTNATPEKGEKEVELKKAEEPEEVVEEEKD
-501 EKTDEESD
+501 LKDSIERKKTGTDDLSKAEEKIEEDEEV
-509 EKEKSIETDETKSTT
+509 
-524 TDFPKSEDRFEENEE
+524 
-539 QDDGAL
+539 DDGTL
-545 QNEEGSELFDKIV
+545 QNEEGEKMFDKIV
-558 EGNPLLQFSKDNYYI
+558 EGNPLLQSSKNNYYI
-573 KFKKSKLVF
+573 KLIKKKLIF
-582 TPKTSEEDFIFNSYK
+582 TPKNSEEDFIFNSSK
-597 KELTEKLSE
+597 KELTEKMNE
-606 IVGSGAS
+606 IVGGGAS
-613 IEIRSSNEDVQRL
+613 VEIRSSNAGMQRA
-626 INLFGD
+626 IDLFGD
-632 KLEIRE
+632 KLEIR

>member
-12 KKWGEVV
+12 KTWSEVV

-31 VKNNSVS
+31 VKNDSVS

-145 PPAHLIFILATTEP
+145 PPKHLIFILATTEP

-169 LQRFDFHGISKDK
+169 LQRFDFHGISKDS
-182 LEESLRSAAVGLN
+182 LEDSLRNAAKGLK

-226 IPLRPIT
+226 IPIRPIT
-233 PEIISTLLG
+233 PEIISSLLG

-258 HDVLGVMNETR
+258 HDVLGVMNETA

-299 MDGMSTKR
+299 TDGLSTKR
-307 KEILTK
+307 KEVLEK

-352 EIARNRV
+352 EIARNKA
-359 VTTSVSDAK
+359 VTTSVSNSRET
-368 DVKIPKFV
+368 KIPKFV

-382 NFNELFSRNVENTE
+382 DFNELFSKNVEKKEAEVQNEKTKTE
-396 DKVKVENRPNK
+396 PSDTDKEKLEK
-407 SINPEND
+407 D
-414 ESGDKVKNENKAENK
+414 EMKPIKNEAKQ
-429 KHESIEVKPTKNDK
+429 NDK
-443 TEMPKNESDFEE
+443 NEKPQTESDFEE
-455 RPFFEPEEADFI
+455 RPFFEPEESDYLNLDEEFT
-467 NMVEGFLPDVSRQE
+467 PDVSGW
-481 DTLNSVRK
+481 
-489 NDNPD
+489 
-494 IVESKKD
+494 ESKTNVAPKKGEKEVELKKAEEPEEVVEEEKD
-501 EKTDEESD
+501 LKDSIERKKTGTDDLSKAEEKIEEDEEV
-509 EKEKSIETDETKSTT
+509 
-524 TDFPKSEDRFEENEE
+524 
-539 QDDGAL
+539 DDGTL
-545 QNEEGSELFDKIV
+545 QNEEGEKMFDKIV
-558 EGNPLLQFSKDNYYI
+558 EGNPLLQSSKNNYYI
-573 KFKKSKLVF
+573 KLIKKKLIF
-582 TPKTSEEDFIFNSYK
+582 TPKNSEEDFIFNSSK
-597 KELTEKLSE
+597 KELTEKMNE
-606 IVGSGAS
+606 IVGGGAS
-613 IEIRSSNEDVQRL
+613 VEIRSSNAGMQRA
-626 INLFGD
+626 IDLFGD
-632 KLEIRE
+632 KLEIR

>member
-12 KKWGEVV
+12 KTWSEVV

-31 VKNNSVS
+31 VKNDSVS

-145 PPAHLIFILATTEP
+145 PPKHLIFILATTEP

-169 LQRFDFHGISKDK
+169 LQRFDFHGISKDR
-182 LEESLRSAAVGLN
+182 LEDSLRNAAKGLK

-226 IPLRPIT
+226 IPIRPIT
-233 PEIISTLLG
+233 PEIISSLLG

-258 HDVLGVMNETR
+258 HDVLGVMNETV

-299 MDGMSTKR
+299 TDGLSTKR
-307 KEILTK
+307 KQVLEK

-352 EIARNRV
+352 EIARNKA
-359 VTTSVSDAK
+359 VTTSVSNSRET
-368 DVKIPKFV
+368 KIPKFV

-382 NFNELFSRNVENTE
+382 DFNELFSKNVEKKEAEVQNEKTKTE
-396 DKVKVENRPNK
+396 PSDTDKEKLEK
-407 SINPEND
+407 D
-414 ESGDKVKNENKAENK
+414 EMKPIKNEAKQ
-429 KHESIEVKPTKNDK
+429 NDK
-443 TEMPKNESDFEE
+443 NEKPQTESDFEE
-455 RPFFEPEEADFI
+455 RPFFEPEESDYLNLDEEFT
-467 NMVEGFLPDVSRQE
+467 PDVSGW
-481 DTLNSVRK
+481 
-489 NDNPD
+489 
-494 IVESKKD
+494 ESKTNVAPKKGEKEVELKKAEEPEEVVEEEKD
-501 EKTDEESD
+501 LKDSIERKKTGTDDLSKAEEKIEEDEEV
-509 EKEKSIETDETKSTT
+509 
-524 TDFPKSEDRFEENEE
+524 
-539 QDDGAL
+539 DDGTL
-545 QNEEGSELFDKIV
+545 QNEEGEKMFDKIV
-558 EGNPLLQFSKDNYYI
+558 EGNPLLQSSKNNYYI
-573 KFKKSKLVF
+573 KLIKKKLIF
-582 TPKTSEEDFIFNSYK
+582 TPKNSEEDFIFNSSK
-597 KELTEKLSE
+597 KELTEKMNE
-606 IVGSGAS
+606 IVGGGAS
-613 IEIRSSNEDVQRL
+613 VEIRSSNAGMQRA
-626 INLFGD
+626 IDLFGD
-632 KLEIRE
+632 KLEIR

>member
-12 KKWGEVV
+12 KTWSEVV

-31 VKNNSVS
+31 VKNDCVS

-145 PPAHLIFILATTEP
+145 PPKHLIFILATTEP

-169 LQRFDFHGISKDK
+169 LQRFDFHGISKDR
-182 LEESLRSAAVGLN
+182 LEDSLRNAAKGLK

-226 IPLRPIT
+226 IPIRPIT
-233 PEIISTLLG
+233 PEIISSLLG

-258 HDVLGVMNETR
+258 HDVLGVMNETA

-299 MDGMSTKR
+299 TDGLSTKR
-307 KEILTK
+307 KEVLEK
-313 ISEYVDENRILDLI
+313 ISEYVEENRILDLI

-352 EIARNRV
+352 EISRNRA
-359 VTTSVSDAK
+359 VTTSVSNSRET
-368 DVKIPKFV
+368 KIPKFV

-382 NFNELFSRNVENTE
+382 DFNELFSKNVEKKEAEFQNEKTKSE
-396 DKVKVENRPNK
+396 PSDTDKEKLEK
-407 SINPEND
+407 D
-414 ESGDKVKNENKAENK
+414 EMKPIKNEAKQ
-429 KHESIEVKPTKNDK
+429 NDK
-443 TEMPKNESDFEE
+443 NEKPQTESDFEE
-455 RPFFEPEEADFI
+455 RPFFEPEESDYLNLDEEFT
-467 NMVEGFLPDVSRQE
+467 PDVSGWE
-481 DTLNSVRK
+481 KKTNATPEKGEKEVELKKAEEPEEVVEEEKDLKDSIERK
-489 NDNPD
+489 KTGTDD
-494 IVESKKD
+494 LSKAE
-501 EKTDEESD
+501 EKIEEDEEV
-509 EKEKSIETDETKSTT
+509 
-524 TDFPKSEDRFEENEE
+524 
-539 QDDGAL
+539 DDGTL
-545 QNEEGSELFDKIV
+545 QNEEGEKMFDKIV
-558 EGNPLLQFSKDNYYI
+558 EGNPLLQSSKNNYYI
-573 KFKKSKLVF
+573 KLIKKKLIF
-582 TPKTSEEDFIFNSYK
+582 TPKNSEEDFIFNSSK
-597 KELTEKLSE
+597 KELTEKMNE
-606 IVGSGAS
+606 IVGGGAS
-613 IEIRSSNEDVQRL
+613 VEIRSSNAGMQRA
-626 INLFGD
+626 IDLFGD
-632 KLEIRE
+632 KLEIR

>member
-12 KKWGEVV
+12 KKWSEVV

-31 VKNNSVS
+31 VKNDSVS

-145 PPAHLIFILATTEP
+145 PPKHLIFILATTEP

-182 LEESLRSAAVGLN
+182 LEESLKTAANGLN
-195 EEVSDEV
+195 EEVSEEV

-226 IPLRPIT
+226 IPIRPIT

-258 HDVLGVMNETR
+258 HDVLGVMNETAG
-269 DIMKRGRSG
+269 IMKRGRSG

-288 CRDLYLVKMGE
+288 CRDLYLVMMGE
-299 MDGMSTKR
+299 MDGLSTKR
-307 KEILTK
+307 KEVLSK
-313 ISEYVDENRILDLI
+313 ISDYVDENRILDLI

-359 VTTSVSDAK
+359 VTTSVPNTK

-376 KEKKET
+376 KDKKET
-382 NFNELFSRNVENTE
+382 DFNELFSKNLEKKQ
-396 DKVKVENRPNK
+396 DKVEIKKETVEYLDVEQKK
-407 SINPEND
+407 SE
-414 ESGDKVKNENKAENK
+414 ETS
-429 KHESIEVKPTKNDK
+429 K
-443 TEMPKNESDFEE
+443 TENICEYKTEVPIDEDTSNIKKEVPQSGSDFEE
-455 RPFFEPEEADFI
+455 RPFFEPEESDYMNIDEEFS
-467 NMVEGFLPDVSRQE
+467 PDVSGWKSKTDPTPKKSTKE
-481 DTLNSVRK
+481 DKIKTVEKHDEYIEEKK
-489 NDNPD
+489 NLKEPLEAEKS
-494 IVESKKD
+494 ESK
-501 EKTDEESD
+501 
-509 EKEKSIETDETKSTT
+509 
-524 TDFPKSEDRFEENEE
+524 E
-539 QDDGAL
+539 QDKVEKNEPVDDGTL
-545 QNEEGSELFDKIV
+545 QNEEGEKMFDKIV
-558 EGNPLLQFSKDNYYI
+558 EGNPLLQFSKDNFYI
-573 KFKKSKLVF
+573 KFINKKMIF
-582 TPKTSEEDFIFNSYK
+582 TPKNSEEDFIFNSSK
-597 KELTEKLSE
+597 KELTEKLNE
-606 IVGSGAS
+606 IVGGGAS
-613 IEIRSSNEDVQRL
+613 IEIRSSNEGMQKVID
-626 INLFGD
+626 LFGD

>member
-12 KKWGEVV
+12 KKWSEVV

-31 VKNNSVS
+31 VKNDSVS

-145 PPAHLIFILATTEP
+145 PPKHLIFILATTEP

-182 LEESLRSAAVGLN
+182 LEESLKTAANGLN
-195 EEVSDEV
+195 EEVSEEV

-226 IPLRPIT
+226 IPIRPIT

-258 HDVLGVMNETR
+258 HDVLGVMSETTY
-269 DIMKRGRSG
+269 IMKRGRSG

-299 MDGMSTKR
+299 TDGLSTKR
-307 KEILTK
+307 KDILSK
-313 ISEYVDENRILDLI
+313 ISDYVDENRILDLI

-359 VTTSVSDAK
+359 VTTSVSNAK

-376 KEKKET
+376 KDKKET
-382 NFNELFSRNVENTE
+382 DFNELFSKNLAKKQDKDEIKKETVESL
-396 DKVKVENRPNK
+396 DVEQKK
-407 SINPEND
+407 SE
-414 ESGDKVKNENKAENK
+414 EAS
-429 KHESIEVKPTKNDK
+429 K
-443 TEMPKNESDFEE
+443 TENISEYKTEVPIDEDTSNIKKEVPQSGFDFEE
-455 RPFFEPEEADFI
+455 RPFFEPEESDYMNIDEEFS
-467 NMVEGFLPDVSRQE
+467 PDVSGW
-481 DTLNSVRK
+481 
-489 NDNPD
+489 
-494 IVESKKD
+494 ESKTNATPENGEKEVELKKAEEPEEVVEEEKD
-501 EKTDEESD
+501 LKDSLERKKTGTDDLSKAEEKIEEDEEV
-509 EKEKSIETDETKSTT
+509 
-524 TDFPKSEDRFEENEE
+524 
-539 QDDGAL
+539 DDGTL
-545 QNEEGSELFDKIV
+545 QNEEGEKMFDKIV
-558 EGNPLLQFSKDNYYI
+558 EGNPLLQSSKNNYYI
-573 KFKKSKLVF
+573 KLIKKKLIF
-582 TPKTSEEDFIFNSYK
+582 TPKNSEEDFIFNSSK
-597 KELTEKLSE
+597 KELTEKMNE
-606 IVGSGAS
+606 IVGGGAS
-613 IEIRSSNEDVQRL
+613 VEIRSSNAGMQRA
-626 INLFGD
+626 IDLFGD
-632 KLEIRE
+632 KLEIR

>member
-12 KKWGEVV
+12 KTWSEVV

-31 VKNNSVS
+31 VKNDSVS

-108 ELGVYPPTTLK
+108 ELGIYPPTTLK

-145 PPAHLIFILATTEP
+145 PPKHLIFILATTEP

-169 LQRFDFHGISKDK
+169 LQRFDFHGISKDR
-182 LEESLRSAAVGLN
+182 LEDSLRNAAKGLK

-226 IPLRPIT
+226 IPIRPIT
-233 PEIISTLLG
+233 PEIISSLLG

-258 HDVLGVMNETR
+258 HDVLGVMNETA

-299 MDGMSTKR
+299 TDGLSTKR
-307 KEILTK
+307 KEVLEK
-313 ISEYVDENRILDLI
+313 ISEYVDENRILDFI

-352 EIARNRV
+352 EIARNKA
-359 VTTSVSDAK
+359 VTTSVSNLRET
-368 DVKIPKFV
+368 KIPKFV

-382 NFNELFSRNVENTE
+382 DFNELFSKNVEKKEAKVQNEKTKSE
-396 DKVKVENRPNK
+396 PSDTDKEKLEK
-407 SINPEND
+407 D
-414 ESGDKVKNENKAENK
+414 EMKPIKNEAKQ
-429 KHESIEVKPTKNDK
+429 NDK
-443 TEMPKNESDFEE
+443 NEKPQTESDFEE
-455 RPFFEPEEADFI
+455 RPFFEPEESDYLNLDEEFT
-467 NMVEGFLPDVSRQE
+467 PDVSGW
-481 DTLNSVRK
+481 
-489 NDNPD
+489 
-494 IVESKKD
+494 ESKTNVAPKKGEKEVELKKAEEPEEVVEEEKD
-501 EKTDEESD
+501 LKDSIERKKTGTDDLSKAKEKIEEDEEV
-509 EKEKSIETDETKSTT
+509 
-524 TDFPKSEDRFEENEE
+524 
-539 QDDGAL
+539 DDGTL
-545 QNEEGSELFDKIV
+545 QNEEGEKMFDKIV
-558 EGNPLLQFSKDNYYI
+558 EGNPLLQSSKNNYYI
-573 KFKKSKLVF
+573 KLIKKKLIF
-582 TPKTSEEDFIFNSYK
+582 TPKNSEEDFIFNSSK
-597 KELTEKLSE
+597 KELTEKMNE
-606 IVGSGAS
+606 IVGGGAS
-613 IEIRSSNEDVQRL
+613 VEIRSSNAGMQRA
-626 INLFGD
+626 IDLFGD
-632 KLEIRE
+632 KLEIR

>member
-12 KKWGEVV
+12 KTWSEVV

-31 VKNNSVS
+31 VKNDSVS

-145 PPAHLIFILATTEP
+145 PPKHLIFILATTEP

-169 LQRFDFHGISKDK
+169 LQRFDFHGISKDR
-182 LEESLRSAAVGLN
+182 LEDSLRNAAKGLK

-226 IPLRPIT
+226 IPIRPIT
-233 PEIISTLLG
+233 PEIISSLLG

-258 HDVLGVMNETR
+258 HDVLGVMNETA

-299 MDGMSTKR
+299 TDGLSTKR
-307 KEILTK
+307 KEVLEK

-352 EIARNRV
+352 EIARNKA
-359 VTTSVSDAK
+359 VTTSVSNSRET
-368 DVKIPKFV
+368 KIPKFV

-382 NFNELFSRNVENTE
+382 DFNELFSKNVEKKEAKVQNEKTKTE
-396 DKVKVENRPNK
+396 PSDTDKEKLEK
-407 SINPEND
+407 D
-414 ESGDKVKNENKAENK
+414 EMKPIKNEAKQ
-429 KHESIEVKPTKNDK
+429 NDK
-443 TEMPKNESDFEE
+443 NEKPQTESDFEE
-455 RPFFEPEEADFI
+455 RPFFEPEESDYLNLDEEFT
-467 NMVEGFLPDVSRQE
+467 PDVSGWKSKTNPAPE
-481 DTLNSVRK
+481 KGKKEVELKKAEEPKEEKDLKDSIERK
-489 NDNPD
+489 KTGTDD
-494 IVESKKD
+494 LSKAE
-501 EKTDEESD
+501 EKIEEDEEV
-509 EKEKSIETDETKSTT
+509 
-524 TDFPKSEDRFEENEE
+524 
-539 QDDGAL
+539 DDGTL
-545 QNEEGSELFDKIV
+545 QNEEGEKMFDKIV
-558 EGNPLLQFSKDNYYI
+558 EGNPLLQSSKNNYYI
-573 KFKKSKLVF
+573 KLIKKKLIF
-582 TPKTSEEDFIFNSYK
+582 TPKNSEEDFIFNSSK
-597 KELTEKLSE
+597 KELTEKMNE
-606 IVGSGAS
+606 IVGGGAS
-613 IEIRSSNEDVQRL
+613 VEIRSSNAGMQRA
-626 INLFGD
+626 IDLFGD
-632 KLEIRE
+632 KLEIR

>member
-12 KKWGEVV
+12 KTWSEVV

-31 VKNNSVS
+31 VKNDSVS

-53 CAKILARAVNCLNP
+53 CAKIMARAVNCLNP

-145 PPAHLIFILATTEP
+145 PPKHLIFILATTEP

-169 LQRFDFHGISKDK
+169 LQRFDFHGISKDR
-182 LEESLRSAAVGLN
+182 LEDSLRNAAKGLK

-226 IPLRPIT
+226 IPIRPIT
-233 PEIISTLLG
+233 PEIISSLLG

-258 HDVLGVMNETR
+258 HDVLGVMNETA

-299 MDGMSTKR
+299 TDGLSTKR
-307 KEILTK
+307 KEVLEK

-352 EIARNRV
+352 EIARNKA
-359 VTTSVSDAK
+359 VTTSVSNSRET
-368 DVKIPKFV
+368 KIPKFV

-382 NFNELFSRNVENTE
+382 DFNELFSKNVE
-396 DKVKVENRPNK
+396 
-407 SINPEND
+407 
-414 ESGDKVKNENKAENK
+414 KNEAKVQNEKTKSEPSDTDKEKLEKDEIKPIKN
-429 KHESIEVKPTKNDK
+429 EVKQKDKNEK
-443 TEMPKNESDFEE
+443 PQKESDFEE
-455 RPFFEPEEADFI
+455 RPFLEPEESDYLNLDEEF
-467 NMVEGFLPDVSRQE
+467 MPDVSE
-481 DTLNSVRK
+481 WKNKTNPTPEKGEKEVEFKKTEEPEEVAEEEKDLKDSIERK
-489 NDNPD
+489 KAGTDD
-494 IVESKKD
+494 LSKAE
-501 EKTDEESD
+501 EKIEEDEEV
-509 EKEKSIETDETKSTT
+509 
-524 TDFPKSEDRFEENEE
+524 
-539 QDDGAL
+539 DDGTL
-545 QNEEGSELFDKIV
+545 QNEEGEKMFDKIV
-558 EGNPLLQFSKDNYYI
+558 EGNPLLQSSKNNYYI
-573 KFKKSKLVF
+573 KLIKKKLIF
-582 TPKTSEEDFIFNSYK
+582 TPKNSEEDFIFNSSK
-597 KELTEKLSE
+597 KELTEKMNE
-606 IVGSGAS
+606 IVGGGAS
-613 IEIRSSNEDVQRL
+613 VEIRSSNAGMQRA
-626 INLFGD
+626 IDLFGD
-632 KLEIRE
+632 KLEIR

>member
-12 KKWGEVV
+12 KTWSEVV

-31 VKNNSVS
+31 VKNDSVS

-145 PPAHLIFILATTEP
+145 PPKHLIFILATTEP

-169 LQRFDFHGISKDK
+169 LQRFDFHGISKDR
-182 LEESLRSAAVGLN
+182 LEDSLRNAAKGLK

-226 IPLRPIT
+226 IPIRPIT
-233 PEIISTLLG
+233 PEIISSLLG

-258 HDVLGVMNETR
+258 HDVLGVMNETA

-278 EKTLYALMKA
+278 EKALYALMKA

-299 MDGMSTKR
+299 TDGLSTKR
-307 KEILTK
+307 KEVLEK
-313 ISEYVDENRILDLI
+313 ISEYVDENRVLDLI

-352 EIARNRV
+352 EIARNRA
-359 VTTSVSDAK
+359 VTTSVSNSRET
-368 DVKIPKFV
+368 KIPKFV

-382 NFNELFSRNVENTE
+382 DFNELFSKNVEKKEAEIENEKTKLE
-396 DKVKVENRPNK
+396 PSYTDNEKLEKDEMKPIKNAVKQ
-407 SINPEND
+407 ND
-414 ESGDKVKNENKAENK
+414 KNE
-429 KHESIEVKPTKNDK
+429 KPQT
-443 TEMPKNESDFEE
+443 ESDFEE
-455 RPFFEPEEADFI
+455 RPFFEPEESDYLNLDEEFT
-467 NMVEGFLPDVSRQE
+467 PDVSE
-481 DTLNSVRK
+481 WKSKTNPTSEKGEKEVELKKAEEPEEVVEEEKDLKDSIERK
-489 NDNPD
+489 KTGTDD
-494 IVESKKD
+494 LSKEE
-501 EKTDEESD
+501 EKIEEDEEV
-509 EKEKSIETDETKSTT
+509 
-524 TDFPKSEDRFEENEE
+524 
-539 QDDGAL
+539 DDGTL
-545 QNEEGSELFDKIV
+545 QNEEGEKMFDKIV
-558 EGNPLLQFSKDNYYI
+558 EGNPLLQFSKNNYYI
-573 KFKKSKLVF
+573 KLIKKKLIF
-582 TPKTSEEDFIFNSYK
+582 TPKDSEEDFIFNSSK
-597 KELTEKLSE
+597 KELTEKMNE
-606 IVGSGAS
+606 IVGGGAS
-613 IEIRSSNEDVQRL
+613 VEIRSSNAGMQRA
-626 INLFGD
+626 IDLFGD
-632 KLEIRE
+632 KLEIR

>member
-12 KKWGEVV
+12 KKWSEVV

-31 VKNNSVS
+31 VKNDSVS

-145 PPAHLIFILATTEP
+145 PPKHLIFILATTEP

-182 LEESLRSAAVGLN
+182 LEESLKTAANGLN
-195 EEVSDEV
+195 EEVSEEV

-226 IPLRPIT
+226 IPIRPIT

-258 HDVLGVMNETR
+258 HDVLGVMSETTY
-269 DIMKRGRSG
+269 IMKRGRSG

-299 MDGMSTKR
+299 TDGLSTKR
-307 KEILTK
+307 KDILSK
-313 ISEYVDENRILDLI
+313 ISDYVDENRILDLI

-359 VTTSVSDAK
+359 VTTSVSNAK

-376 KEKKET
+376 KDKKET
-382 NFNELFSRNVENTE
+382 DFNELFSKNLAKKQDKDEIKKETVESLDVEQKKSEETSKMENISEYKTEVPIDE
-396 DKVKVENRPNK
+396 DKSN
-407 SINPEND
+407 I
-414 ESGDKVKNENKAENK
+414 K
-429 KHESIEVKPTKNDK
+429 KEVPQSD
-443 TEMPKNESDFEE
+443 SDFEE
-455 RPFFEPEEADFI
+455 RPFFEPEESDYMNIDEEFS
-467 NMVEGFLPDVSRQE
+467 PDVSGWKSKTDPTPKKSTKE
-481 DTLNSVRK
+481 DKIKTVEKHDEYIEEKKDLKETLEGEKS
-489 NDNPD
+489 
-494 IVESKKD
+494 ESKDLSK
-501 EKTDEESD
+501 
-509 EKEKSIETDETKSTT
+509 
-524 TDFPKSEDRFEENEE
+524 E
-539 QDDGAL
+539 QDKAEKNEPVDDGTL
-545 QNEEGSELFDKIV
+545 QNEEGEKMFDKIV
-558 EGNPLLQFSKDNYYI
+558 EGNPLLQFSKDNFYI
-573 KFKKSKLVF
+573 KFINKKMIF
-582 TPKTSEEDFIFNSYK
+582 TPKNSEEDFIFNSSK
-597 KELTEKLSE
+597 KELTEKLNE
-606 IVGSGAS
+606 IVGGGAS
-613 IEIRSSNEDVQRL
+613 IEIRSSNEGMQKVID
-626 INLFGD
+626 LFGD

>member
-12 KKWGEVV
+12 KTWSEVV

-31 VKNNSVS
+31 VKNDSVS

-145 PPAHLIFILATTEP
+145 PPKHLIFILATTEP

-169 LQRFDFHGISKDK
+169 LQRFDFHGISKDR
-182 LEESLRSAAVGLN
+182 LEDSLRNAAKGLK

-226 IPLRPIT
+226 IPIRPIT
-233 PEIISTLLG
+233 PEIISSLLG

-250 PLLTDILN
+250 TLLTDILN
-258 HDVLGVMNETR
+258 HDVLGVMNETA

-299 MDGMSTKR
+299 TDGLSTKR
-307 KEILTK
+307 KEVLEK

-352 EIARNRV
+352 EIARNRA
-359 VTTSVSDAK
+359 VTTSVSNSRET
-368 DVKIPKFV
+368 KIPKFV

-382 NFNELFSRNVENTE
+382 DFNELFSKNVE
-396 DKVKVENRPNK
+396 
-407 SINPEND
+407 
-414 ESGDKVKNENKAENK
+414 KNEAKVQNENTK
-429 KHESIEVKPTKNDK
+429 LEPSDTDKEKLEKDEIKPIKNEVKQKDKNEKPK
-443 TEMPKNESDFEE
+443 TESNFEE
-455 RPFFEPEEADFI
+455 RPFLEPEESDYLNLDEEFT
-467 NMVEGFLPDVSRQE
+467 PDVSGW
-481 DTLNSVRK
+481 
-489 NDNPD
+489 
-494 IVESKKD
+494 ESKTNVAPKNGEKEVELKKAEEPEEVVEEEKD
-501 EKTDEESD
+501 LKDSIERKKTGIDDLSKAEEKIEEDEEV
-509 EKEKSIETDETKSTT
+509 
-524 TDFPKSEDRFEENEE
+524 
-539 QDDGAL
+539 DDGTL
-545 QNEEGSELFDKIV
+545 QNEEGEKMFDRIV
-558 EGNPLLQFSKDNYYI
+558 EGNPLLQSSKNNYYI
-573 KFKKSKLVF
+573 KLIKKKLIF
-582 TPKTSEEDFIFNSYK
+582 TPKNSEEDFIFNSSK
-597 KELTEKLSE
+597 KELTEKMNE
-606 IVGSGAS
+606 IVGGGAS
-613 IEIRSSNEDVQRL
+613 VEIRSSNAGMQRA
-626 INLFGD
+626 IDLFGD
-632 KLEIRE
+632 KLEIR

>member
-12 KKWGEVV
+12 KTWSEVV

-31 VKNNSVS
+31 VKNDSVS

-145 PPAHLIFILATTEP
+145 PPKHLIFILATTEP

-169 LQRFDFHGISKDK
+169 LQRFDFHGISKDR
-182 LEESLRSAAVGLN
+182 LEDSLRNAAKGLN
-195 EEVSDEV
+195 EEVSEEV

-226 IPLRPIT
+226 IPIRPIT
-233 PEIISTLLG
+233 PEIISSLLG

-258 HDVLGVMNETR
+258 HDLLSVMNETA

-299 MDGMSTKR
+299 TDGLSTKR
-307 KEILTK
+307 KEVLSK

-335 GINYAY
+335 GINYAD

-352 EIARNRV
+352 EIARNKA
-359 VTTSVSDAK
+359 VTTSVSNSK
-368 DVKIPKFV
+368 ETKIPKIV

-382 NFNELFSRNVENTE
+382 DFNELFSKNVENKE
-396 DKVKVENRPNK
+396 AKVENEK
-407 SINPEND
+407 TKPELSD
-414 ESGDKVKNENKAENK
+414 TDKEK
-429 KHESIEVKPTKNDK
+429 IEKDK
-443 TEMPKNESDFEE
+443 TEPIKNEIKQNDENDKPQTDTDFEE
-455 RPFFEPEEADFI
+455 RPFFEPEESDYLNLDEEFT
-467 NMVEGFLPDVSRQE
+467 PDVSGWE
-481 DTLNSVRK
+481 KKTNAASEK
-489 NDNPD
+489 GEKE
-494 IVESKKD
+494 VEI
-501 EKTDEESD
+501 KTDEKPD
-509 EKEKSIETDETKSTT
+509 EEIEEKDLKEALERKKTGTDDLSKA
-524 TDFPKSEDRFEENEE
+524 EENIEE
-539 QDDGAL
+539 DEDVDDGAL
-545 QNEEGSELFDKIV
+545 QNEEGEKMFDKIV
-558 EGNPLLQFSKDNYYI
+558 AGNPLLQFSKNNYYI
-573 KFKKSKLVF
+573 KLIKKKLIF
-582 TPKTSEEDFIFNSYK
+582 TPKNSEEDFIFNSSK
-597 KELTEKLSE
+597 KELTEKMNE
-606 IVGSGAS
+606 IVGGGAS
-613 IEIRSSNEDVQRL
+613 IEIRSSNVGMQKAID
-626 INLFGD
+626 LFGD
-632 KLEIRE
+632 KLEIR

>member
-12 KKWGEVV
+12 KTWSEVV

-31 VKNNSVS
+31 VKNDSVS

-145 PPAHLIFILATTEP
+145 PPKHLIFILATTEP

-169 LQRFDFHGISKDK
+169 LQRFDFHGISKDR
-182 LEESLRSAAVGLN
+182 LEDSLRNAAKGLK

-226 IPLRPIT
+226 IPIRPIT
-233 PEIISTLLG
+233 PEIISSLLG

-258 HDVLGVMNETR
+258 HDVLGVMNETA

-299 MDGMSTKR
+299 TDGLSTKR
-307 KEILTK
+307 KEVIEK
-313 ISEYVDENRILDLI
+313 ISEYVDENRILDFI

-352 EIARNRV
+352 EIARNRA
-359 VTTSVSDAK
+359 VTTSVSNSRET
-368 DVKIPKFV
+368 KIPKFV

-382 NFNELFSRNVENTE
+382 DFNELFSKNVEKKEAKVQNEKTKSE
-396 DKVKVENRPNK
+396 PSDTDKEKLEK
-407 SINPEND
+407 D
-414 ESGDKVKNENKAENK
+414 EMKPIKNEAKQ
-429 KHESIEVKPTKNDK
+429 NDK
-443 TEMPKNESDFEE
+443 NEKPQTESDFEE
-455 RPFFEPEEADFI
+455 RPFFEPEESDYLNLDEEFT
-467 NMVEGFLPDVSRQE
+467 PDVSGW
-481 DTLNSVRK
+481 
-489 NDNPD
+489 
-494 IVESKKD
+494 ESKTNVAPKKGEKEVELKKAEEPEEVVEEEKD
-501 EKTDEESD
+501 LKDSIERKKTGTDDLSKAEEKIEEDEEV
-509 EKEKSIETDETKSTT
+509 
-524 TDFPKSEDRFEENEE
+524 
-539 QDDGAL
+539 DDGTF
-545 QNEEGSELFDKIV
+545 QNEEGEKMFDKIV
-558 EGNPLLQFSKDNYYI
+558 EGNPLLQSSKNNYYI
-573 KFKKSKLVF
+573 KLIKKKLIF
-582 TPKTSEEDFIFNSYK
+582 TPKNSEEDFIFNSSK
-597 KELTEKLSE
+597 KELTEKMNE
-606 IVGSGAS
+606 IVGGGAS
-613 IEIRSSNEDVQRL
+613 VEIRSSNAGMQRA
-626 INLFGD
+626 IDLFGD
-632 KLEIRE
+632 KLEIR

>member
-12 KKWGEVV
+12 KTWSEVV

-31 VKNNSVS
+31 VKNDSVS

-145 PPAHLIFILATTEP
+145 PPKHLIFILATTEP

-169 LQRFDFHGISKDK
+169 LQRFDFHGISKDR
-182 LEESLRSAAVGLN
+182 LEDSLRNAAKGLK

-226 IPLRPIT
+226 IPIRPIT
-233 PEIISTLLG
+233 PEIISSLLG
-242 FTGIDEIA
+242 VTGIDEIA

-258 HDVLGVMNETR
+258 HDVLGVMNETA

-299 MDGMSTKR
+299 TDGLSTKR
-307 KEILTK
+307 KEVLEK

-352 EIARNRV
+352 EIARNRA
-359 VTTSVSDAK
+359 VTTSVSNSRET
-368 DVKIPKFV
+368 KIPKFV

-382 NFNELFSRNVENTE
+382 DFNELFSKNVEKKEAKVQNEKTKSE
-396 DKVKVENRPNK
+396 PSDTDKEKLEK
-407 SINPEND
+407 D
-414 ESGDKVKNENKAENK
+414 EMKPIKNEAKQ
-429 KHESIEVKPTKNDK
+429 NDK
-443 TEMPKNESDFEE
+443 NEKPQTESDFEE
-455 RPFFEPEEADFI
+455 RPFFEPEESDYLNLDEEFT
-467 NMVEGFLPDVSRQE
+467 PDVSGW
-481 DTLNSVRK
+481 
-489 NDNPD
+489 
-494 IVESKKD
+494 ESKTNATPEKGEKEVELKKAEEPEEVVEEEKD
-501 EKTDEESD
+501 FKDSIERKKTGTDDLSKAEEKIEEDEEV
-509 EKEKSIETDETKSTT
+509 
-524 TDFPKSEDRFEENEE
+524 
-539 QDDGAL
+539 DDGTL
-545 QNEEGSELFDKIV
+545 QNEEGEKMFDKIV
-558 EGNPLLQFSKDNYYI
+558 EGNPLLQSSKNNYYI
-573 KFKKSKLVF
+573 KLIKKKLIF
-582 TPKTSEEDFIFNSYK
+582 TPKNSEEDFIFNSSK
-597 KELTEKLSE
+597 KELTEKMNE
-606 IVGSGAS
+606 IVGGGAS
-613 IEIRSSNEDVQRL
+613 VEIRSSNAGMQRA
-626 INLFGD
+626 IDLFGD
-632 KLEIRE
+632 KLEIR

>member
-12 KKWGEVV
+12 KTWSEVV

-31 VKNNSVS
+31 VKNDSVS

-95 ASNNGVDNIRELK
+95 ASNNGVDNIREIK

-145 PPAHLIFILATTEP
+145 PPKHLIFILATTEP

-169 LQRFDFHGISKDK
+169 LQRFDFHGISKDR
-182 LEESLRSAAVGLN
+182 LEDSLRNAAKGLK

-226 IPLRPIT
+226 IPIRPIT
-233 PEIISTLLG
+233 PEIISSLLG

-258 HDVLGVMNETR
+258 HDVLDVMNETA

-299 MDGMSTKR
+299 TDGLSTKR
-307 KEILTK
+307 KEVLEK

-352 EIARNRV
+352 EIARNRA
-359 VTTSVSDAK
+359 VTTSVSNSRET
-368 DVKIPKFV
+368 KIPKFV

-382 NFNELFSRNVENTE
+382 DFNELFSKNVEKKEAEVQNEKTKSE
-396 DKVKVENRPNK
+396 PSDTDKEKLEK
-407 SINPEND
+407 D
-414 ESGDKVKNENKAENK
+414 EMKPIKNE
-429 KHESIEVKPTKNDK
+429 VKQKDKNEK
-443 TEMPKNESDFEE
+443 PQKESDFEE
-455 RPFFEPEEADFI
+455 RPFFEPEESDYLNLDEEF
-467 NMVEGFLPDVSRQE
+467 MPDVSE
-481 DTLNSVRK
+481 WKNKTNVAPKKGEKEVELKKAEEPEEVVEEEKDLKDSIERK
-489 NDNPD
+489 KTGTDD
-494 IVESKKD
+494 LSKEE
-501 EKTDEESD
+501 EKIEEDEEV
-509 EKEKSIETDETKSTT
+509 
-524 TDFPKSEDRFEENEE
+524 
-539 QDDGAL
+539 DDGTL
-545 QNEEGSELFDKIV
+545 QNEEGEKMFDKIV
-558 EGNPLLQFSKDNYYI
+558 EGNPLLQSSKNNYYI
-573 KFKKSKLVF
+573 KLIKKKLIF
-582 TPKTSEEDFIFNSYK
+582 TPKNSEEDFIFNSSK
-597 KELTEKLSE
+597 KELTEKMNE
-606 IVGSGAS
+606 IVGGGAS
-613 IEIRSSNEDVQRL
+613 VEIRSSNVGMQRA
-626 INLFGD
+626 IDLFGD
-632 KLEIRE
+632 KLEIR

>member
-12 KKWGEVV
+12 KTWSEVV

-31 VKNNSVS
+31 VKNDSVS

-145 PPAHLIFILATTEP
+145 PPKHLIFILATTEP

-169 LQRFDFHGISKDK
+169 LQRFDFHGISKDR
-182 LEESLRSAAVGLN
+182 LEDSLRNAAKGLK

-226 IPLRPIT
+226 IPIRPIT
-233 PEIISTLLG
+233 PEIISSLLG

-258 HDVLGVMNETR
+258 HDVLGVMNETA

-299 MDGMSTKR
+299 TDGLSTKR
-307 KEILTK
+307 KEVLEK

-352 EIARNRV
+352 EIARNRA
-359 VTTSVSDAK
+359 VTTSVSNSRET
-368 DVKIPKFV
+368 KIPKFV

-382 NFNELFSRNVENTE
+382 DFNELFSKNVE
-396 DKVKVENRPNK
+396 
-407 SINPEND
+407 
-414 ESGDKVKNENKAENK
+414 KNEAKVQNEKTKSEPSDTDKEKLEKDEIKPIKN
-429 KHESIEVKPTKNDK
+429 EVKQKDKNEK
-443 TEMPKNESDFEE
+443 PQKESDFEE
-455 RPFFEPEEADFI
+455 RLFFEPEESDYLNLDEEFT
-467 NMVEGFLPDVSRQE
+467 PDVSGW
-481 DTLNSVRK
+481 
-489 NDNPD
+489 
-494 IVESKKD
+494 ESKTNVAPKKGEKEVELKKAEEPEEVVEEEKD
-501 EKTDEESD
+501 LKDSIERKKTGTDDLSKAEEKIEEDEEV
-509 EKEKSIETDETKSTT
+509 
-524 TDFPKSEDRFEENEE
+524 
-539 QDDGAL
+539 DDGTL
-545 QNEEGSELFDKIV
+545 QNEEGEKMFDKIV
-558 EGNPLLQFSKDNYYI
+558 EGNPLLQSSKNNYYI
-573 KFKKSKLVF
+573 KLIKKKLIF
-582 TPKTSEEDFIFNSYK
+582 TPKNSEEDFIFNSSK
-597 KELTEKLSE
+597 KELTEKMNE
-606 IVGSGAS
+606 IVGGGAS
-613 IEIRSSNEDVQRL
+613 VEIRSSNAGMQRA
-626 INLFGD
+626 IDLFGD
-632 KLEIRE
+632 KLEIR

>member
-12 KKWGEVV
+12 KTWSEVV

-31 VKNNSVS
+31 VKNDSVS

-145 PPAHLIFILATTEP
+145 PPKHLIFILATTEP

-169 LQRFDFHGISKDK
+169 LQRFDFHGISKDR
-182 LEESLRSAAVGLN
+182 LEDSLRNAAKGLK

-226 IPLRPIT
+226 IPIRPIT
-233 PEIISTLLG
+233 PEIISSLLG

-258 HDVLGVMNETR
+258 HDVLGVMNETA

-299 MDGMSTKR
+299 TDGLSTKR
-307 KEILTK
+307 KEVLEE
-313 ISEYVDENRILDLI
+313 ISEYVDENRTLDLI

-352 EIARNRV
+352 EVARNRA
-359 VTTSVSDAK
+359 VTTSVSNSGET
-368 DVKIPKFV
+368 KIPKFV

-382 NFNELFSRNVENTE
+382 DFNELFSKNVE
-396 DKVKVENRPNK
+396 
-407 SINPEND
+407 
-414 ESGDKVKNENKAENK
+414 KNEAKVQNEKTKSEPSNTDK
-429 KHESIEVKPTKNDK
+429 EKLEKDEMKPIKNEVKQKD
-443 TEMPKNESDFEE
+443 KNEKPQTETNFEE
-455 RPFFEPEEADFI
+455 RPFLEPEESDYLNLDEEFT
-467 NMVEGFLPDVSRQE
+467 PDVSGW
-481 DTLNSVRK
+481 
-489 NDNPD
+489 
-494 IVESKKD
+494 ESKTNVAPKKGEKEVELKKAEGSEEVVEEEKD
-501 EKTDEESD
+501 LKDSIERKKPGTDDLSKAEEKIEEDEEV
-509 EKEKSIETDETKSTT
+509 
-524 TDFPKSEDRFEENEE
+524 
-539 QDDGAL
+539 DDGPL
-545 QNEEGSELFDKIV
+545 QNEEGEKMFDKIV
-558 EGNPLLQFSKDNYYI
+558 EGNPLLQSSKTNYYI
-573 KFKKSKLVF
+573 KLIKKKLIF
-582 TPKTSEEDFIFNSYK
+582 TPKNSEEDFIFNSSK
-597 KELTEKLSE
+597 KELTEKMNE
-606 IVGSGAS
+606 IVGGGAS
-613 IEIRSSNEDVQRL
+613 VEIRSSNAGMQRA
-626 INLFGD
+626 IDLFGD
-632 KLEIRE
+632 KLEIR

>member
-12 KKWGEVV
+12 KKWSEVV

-31 VKNNSVS
+31 VKNDSVS

-145 PPAHLIFILATTEP
+145 PPKHLIFILATTEP

-182 LEESLRSAAVGLN
+182 LEESLKTAANGLN
-195 EEVSDEV
+195 EEVSEEV

-226 IPLRPIT
+226 IPIRPIT

-258 HDVLGVMNETR
+258 HDVLGVMSETA

-299 MDGMSTKR
+299 TDGLSTKR
-307 KEILTK
+307 KEVLSK
-313 ISEYVDENRILDLI
+313 ISDYVDENRILDLI

-352 EIARNRV
+352 EIARNRAIS
-359 VTTSVSDAK
+359 TSVPNTK

-376 KEKKET
+376 KDKKET
-382 NFNELFSRNVENTE
+382 DFNELFSKNLAKKQDKDEIKKETVESLDVEQKKSEEASKTENISEYKTEVPIGE
-396 DKVKVENRPNK
+396 DKSNIKKEVPQ
-407 SINPEND
+407 
-414 ESGDKVKNENKAENK
+414 SG
-429 KHESIEVKPTKNDK
+429 
-443 TEMPKNESDFEE
+443 SDFEE
-455 RPFFEPEEADFI
+455 RPFFEPEESDYMNIDEEFS
-467 NMVEGFLPDVSRQE
+467 PDVSGWKSKTDPTPKKSTKE
-481 DTLNSVRK
+481 DKIKTVEKHDEYIEEKKDLKESLEAEK
-489 NDNPD
+489 S
-494 IVESKKD
+494 ESK
-501 EKTDEESD
+501 
-509 EKEKSIETDETKSTT
+509 
-524 TDFPKSEDRFEENEE
+524 E
-539 QDDGAL
+539 QDKVEKNEPVDDGTL
-545 QNEEGSELFDKIV
+545 QNEEGEKMFDKIV
-558 EGNPLLQFSKDNYYI
+558 EGNPLLQFSKDNFYI
-573 KFKKSKLVF
+573 KFINKKMIF
-582 TPKTSEEDFIFNSYK
+582 TPKNSEEDFIFNSSK
-597 KELTEKLSE
+597 KELTEKLNE
-606 IVGSGAS
+606 IVGGGAS
-613 IEIRSSNEDVQRL
+613 IEIRSSNEGMQKVID
-626 INLFGD
+626 LFGD

>member
-12 KKWGEVV
+12 KTWSEVV

-31 VKNNSVS
+31 VKNDSVS

-145 PPAHLIFILATTEP
+145 PPKHLIFILATTEP

-169 LQRFDFHGISKDK
+169 LQRFDFHGISKDR
-182 LEESLRSAAVGLN
+182 LEDSLRNAAKGLK

-226 IPLRPIT
+226 IPIRPIT
-233 PEIISTLLG
+233 PEIISSLLG

-258 HDVLGVMNETR
+258 HDVLGVMNETA

-299 MDGMSTKR
+299 TDGLSTKR
-307 KEILTK
+307 KEVLEK

-352 EIARNRV
+352 EIARNKA
-359 VTTSVSDAK
+359 VTTSVSNSRET
-368 DVKIPKFV
+368 KIPKFV

-382 NFNELFSRNVENTE
+382 DFNELFSKNVEKKEAKVQNEKTKSE
-396 DKVKVENRPNK
+396 PSDTDKEKLEK
-407 SINPEND
+407 D
-414 ESGDKVKNENKAENK
+414 EMKPIKNEAKQ
-429 KHESIEVKPTKNDK
+429 NDK
-443 TEMPKNESDFEE
+443 NEKPQTESDFEE
-455 RPFFEPEEADFI
+455 RPFFEPEESDYLNLDEEFT
-467 NMVEGFLPDVSRQE
+467 PDVSGW
-481 DTLNSVRK
+481 
-489 NDNPD
+489 
-494 IVESKKD
+494 ESKTNVAPKKGEKEVELKKAEEPEEVVEEEKD
-501 EKTDEESD
+501 LKDSIERKKTGTDDLSKAEEKIEEDEEV
-509 EKEKSIETDETKSTT
+509 
-524 TDFPKSEDRFEENEE
+524 
-539 QDDGAL
+539 DDGTL
-545 QNEEGSELFDKIV
+545 QNEEGEKMFDKIV
-558 EGNPLLQFSKDNYYI
+558 EGNPLLQSSKNNYYI
-573 KFKKSKLVF
+573 KLIKKKLIF
-582 TPKTSEEDFIFNSYK
+582 TPKNSEEDFIFNSSK
-597 KELTEKLSE
+597 KELTEKMNE
-606 IVGSGAS
+606 IVGGGAS
-613 IEIRSSNEDVQRL
+613 VEIRSSNAGMQRA
-626 INLFGD
+626 IDLFGD
-632 KLEIRE
+632 KLEIR

>member
-12 KKWGEVV
+12 KTWSEVV

-31 VKNNSVS
+31 VKNDSVS

-108 ELGVYPPTTLK
+108 ELGIYPPTTLK

-145 PPAHLIFILATTEP
+145 PPKHLIFILATTEP

-169 LQRFDFHGISKDK
+169 LQRFDFHGISKDR
-182 LEESLRSAAVGLN
+182 LEDSLRNAAKGLK

-226 IPLRPIT
+226 IPIRPIT
-233 PEIISTLLG
+233 PEIISSLLG

-258 HDVLGVMNETR
+258 HDVLGVMNETA

-299 MDGMSTKR
+299 TDGLSTKR
-307 KEILTK
+307 KEVLEK
-313 ISEYVDENRILDLI
+313 ISEYVDENRILDFI

-352 EIARNRV
+352 EIARNKA
-359 VTTSVSDAK
+359 VTTSVSNLRET
-368 DVKIPKFV
+368 KIPKFV

-382 NFNELFSRNVENTE
+382 DFNELFSKNVEKKEAKVQNEKTKSE
-396 DKVKVENRPNK
+396 PSDTDKEKLEK
-407 SINPEND
+407 D
-414 ESGDKVKNENKAENK
+414 EMKPIKNEAKQ
-429 KHESIEVKPTKNDK
+429 NDK
-443 TEMPKNESDFEE
+443 NEKPQTESDFEE
-455 RPFFEPEEADFI
+455 RPFFEPEESDYLNLDEEFT
-467 NMVEGFLPDVSRQE
+467 PDVSGW
-481 DTLNSVRK
+481 
-489 NDNPD
+489 
-494 IVESKKD
+494 ESKTNVAPKKGEKEVELKKAEEPEEVVEEEKD
-501 EKTDEESD
+501 LKDSIERKKTGTDDLSKAEEKIEEDEEV
-509 EKEKSIETDETKSTT
+509 
-524 TDFPKSEDRFEENEE
+524 
-539 QDDGAL
+539 DDGTL
-545 QNEEGSELFDKIV
+545 QNEEGEKMFDKIV
-558 EGNPLLQFSKDNYYI
+558 EGNPLLQSSKNNYYI
-573 KFKKSKLVF
+573 KLIKKKLIF
-582 TPKTSEEDFIFNSYK
+582 TPKNSEEDFIFNSSK
-597 KELTEKLSE
+597 KELTEKMNE
-606 IVGSGAS
+606 IVGGGAS
-613 IEIRSSNEDVQRL
+613 VEIRSSNAGMQRA
-626 INLFGD
+626 IDLFGD
-632 KLEIRE
+632 KLEIR

>member
-12 KKWGEVV
+12 KTWSEVV

-31 VKNNSVS
+31 VKNDSVS

-95 ASNNGVDNIRELK
+95 GSNNGVDNIRELK

-145 PPAHLIFILATTEP
+145 PPKHLIFILATTEP

-169 LQRFDFHGISKDK
+169 LQRFDFHGISKDR
-182 LEESLRSAAVGLN
+182 LEDSLRNAAKGLK

-226 IPLRPIT
+226 IPIRPIT
-233 PEIISTLLG
+233 PEIISSLLG

-258 HDVLGVMNETR
+258 HDVLGVMNETA

-299 MDGMSTKR
+299 TDGLSTKR
-307 KEILTK
+307 KEVLEK

-352 EIARNRV
+352 EIARNRA
-359 VTTSVSDAK
+359 VTTSVSNSRET
-368 DVKIPKFV
+368 KIPKFV

-382 NFNELFSRNVENTE
+382 DFNELFSKNVE
-396 DKVKVENRPNK
+396 
-407 SINPEND
+407 
-414 ESGDKVKNENKAENK
+414 KNEAKVQNEKTKSEPSDTDKEKLEKDEIKPIKN
-429 KHESIEVKPTKNDK
+429 EVKQKDKNEK
-443 TEMPKNESDFEE
+443 PQKESDFEE
-455 RPFFEPEEADFI
+455 RPFFEPEESDYLNLDEEFT
-467 NMVEGFLPDVSRQE
+467 PDVSGWE
-481 DTLNSVRK
+481 
-489 NDNPD
+489 
-494 IVESKKD
+494 KKTNATP
-501 EKTDEESD
+501 EKG
-509 EKEKSIETDETKSTT
+509 EKEVELKKAEEPEEVVEEEKDLKDSIERKKTGTDDLSKAEEKIE
-524 TDFPKSEDRFEENEE
+524 EDEGV
-539 QDDGAL
+539 DDGTL
-545 QNEEGSELFDKIV
+545 QNEEGEKMFDKIV
-558 EGNPLLQFSKDNYYI
+558 EGNPLLQSSKNNYYI
-573 KFKKSKLVF
+573 KLIKKKLIF
-582 TPKTSEEDFIFNSYK
+582 TPKNSEEDFIFNSSK
-597 KELTEKLSE
+597 KEITEKMNE
-606 IVGSGAS
+606 IVGGGAS
-613 IEIRSSNEDVQRL
+613 VEIRSSNAGMQKAID
-626 INLFGD
+626 LFGD
-632 KLEIRE
+632 KLEIR